1 MTEPVIHIGYHK
13 TGTTWLQRKLFAS
26 AELGYRRIRLTLD
39 GRDLYWA
46 HDFDFDAARC
56 RAEMAP
62 KLERCERE
70 GLIPVISMMRLS
82 GNPHSGGYDS
92 RTLADRIAAVFPRAR
107 VIIVIR
113 EQRSMILSTYAQY
126 VKMGGACSLV
136 HYLNPPDDSRRPGF
150 RFEHLRYD
158 RLIAHYQERFGEERV
173 LVEGYECFRDDPQA
187 FAERVAAFAGGKAPP
202 PESASAVLNRSL
214 GPVALSL
221 LRWLNPL
228 VNPDSLNGWSPW
240 AIPWLDKPARLLVD
254 GIDRLTPRSLRD
266 GVAQRWRETIEAE
279 TRGRYE
285 ESNLRTV
292 SLTGLDL
299 ERHGYRLPAGS
310 AATPARDR

>member
-13 TGTTWLQRKLFAS
+13 TGTTWLQRKLFES
-26 AELGYRRIRLTLD
+26 AELGYRRIRLTLE

-56 RAEMAP
+56 RDEMAK
-62 KLERCERE
+62 KLEHCERE

-107 VIIVIR
+107 VIMVIR

-126 VKMGGACSLV
+126 VKMGGGCSLSR
-136 HYLNPPDDSRRPGF
+136 YLNAPDDSRRPGF
-150 RFEHLRYD
+150 RFEHFRYD
-158 RLIAHYQERFGEERV
+158 RLIAHYQQRFGSERV
-173 LVEGYECFRDDPQA
+173 LVESYERFRDEPHA
-187 FAERVAAFAGGKAPP
+187 FAEGVAAFSGGKAPP
-202 PESASAVLNRSL
+202 PESATAVLNRSL
-214 GPVALSL
+214 GPLALSL

-228 VNPDSLNGWSPW
+228 VNADSLNGWSPW
-240 AIPWLDKPARLLVD
+240 AMSWLNKPARLAVD

-266 GVAQRWRETIEAE
+266 GITKRWRDVIEAE
-279 TRGRYE
+279 TRGLYE
-285 ESNLRTV
+285 ESNQRTAF
-292 SLTGLDL
+292 LTGLDL
-299 ERHGYRLPAGS
+299 ARRGYQVPS
-310 AATPARDR
+310 AATPAADR